1 MPIEYEQPI
10 WTTLNVISYQQ
21 SSNNANQWQ
30 LKGRWEWTPAAN
42 EWGVSIWVD
51 KSICPSVIEA
61 GVHQVLVKR
70 GGKIKK
76 QDGTL
81 HDGSHDWMWRWDI
94 VQWANVEVAPTAQP
108 APMNY
113 SAQASQQ
120 PPVQQPPV
128 QQPPVQQAPPQP
140 APQPAHFEVNAPP
153 APVSNADWK
162 AGITNVTENEI
173 RIMRQTALKCA
184 SWQIVP
190 FAKDF
195 AQPDMMP
202 QRTIEL
208 AEMYLEYFVTGN
220 MFQSIPAPEE
230 IIEEDFGT
238 F

>member
-1 MPIEYEQPI
+1 MPIEHEQPI

-21 SSNNANQWQ
+21 SSNNVNQWEIR
-30 LKGRWEWTPAAN
+30 GRWEWTPAAN
-42 EWGVSIWVD
+42 DWGVSIWVD
-51 KSICPSVIEA
+51 KSISPPVIEA
-61 GVHQVLVKR
+61 GLHQVLVSR
-70 GGKIKK
+70 GVKLKK
-76 QDGTL
+76 KDGTL
-81 HDGSHDWMWRWDI
+81 HDGTHDWMWRWNI
-94 VQWANVEVAPTAQP
+94 VKWANVEVAPTAQP
-108 APMNY
+108 APMHY

-120 PPVQQPPV
+120 PVPQQPVPQHPV
-128 QQPPVQQAPPQP
+128 PQQP
-140 APQPAHFEVNAPP
+140 APEL
-153 APVSNADWK
+153 SSKDWK
-162 AGITNVTENEI
+162 AGIANVTENEI

-230 IIEEDFGT
+230 MVEEDFGT

>member
-1 MPIEYEQPI
+1 MPIEHEQPI

-21 SSNNANQWQ
+21 SSNNVNQWEIR
-30 LKGRWEWTPAAN
+30 GRWEWTPAAN
-42 EWGVSIWVD
+42 DWGVSIWVD
-51 KSICPSVIEA
+51 KSISPPVIEA
-61 GVHQVLVKR
+61 GLHQVLVSR
-70 GGKIKK
+70 GVKLKK
-76 QDGTL
+76 KDGTL
-81 HDGSHDWMWRWDI
+81 HDGTHDWMWRWNI
-94 VQWANVEVAPTAQP
+94 VKWANVEVAPTAQP
-108 APMNY
+108 APMHY

-120 PPVQQPPV
+120 APAQQPPI
-128 QQPPVQQAPPQP
+128 QQAPPQP
-140 APQPAHFEVNAPP
+140 APQTAHFEVNATP

-195 AQPDMMP
+195 DRPEMMP

-230 IIEEDFGT
+230 MVEEDFGT

>member
-1 MPIEYEQPI
+1 MPIEHEQPI

-21 SSNNANQWQ
+21 SSNNVNQWEIR
-30 LKGRWEWTPAAN
+30 GRWEWTPAAN
-42 EWGVSIWVD
+42 DWGVSIWVD
-51 KSICPSVIEA
+51 KSISPPVIEA
-61 GVHQVLVKR
+61 GLHQVLVSR
-70 GGKIKK
+70 GVKLKK
-76 QDGTL
+76 KDGTL
-81 HDGSHDWMWRWDI
+81 HDGTHDWMWRWNI
-94 VQWANVEVAPTAQP
+94 VKWANVEVAPTAQP
-108 APMNY
+108 APMHY

-120 PPVQQPPV
+120 PVPQ
-128 QQPPVQQAPPQP
+128 QP
-140 APQPAHFEVNAPP
+140 APEL
-153 APVSNADWK
+153 SSKDWK
-162 AGITNVTENEI
+162 AGIANVTENEI

-195 AQPDMMP
+195 DRPEMMP

-230 IIEEDFGT
+230 MVEEDFGT

>member
-1 MPIEYEQPI
+1 MPIEHEQPI

-21 SSNNANQWQ
+21 SSNNVNQWEIR
-30 LKGRWEWTPAAN
+30 GRWEWTPAAN
-42 EWGVSIWVD
+42 DWGVSIWVD
-51 KSICPSVIEA
+51 KSISPPVIEA
-61 GVHQVLVKR
+61 GLHQVLVSR
-70 GGKIKK
+70 GVKLKK
-76 QDGTL
+76 KDGTL
-81 HDGSHDWMWRWDI
+81 HDGTHDWMWRWNI
-94 VQWANVEVAPTAQP
+94 VKWANVEVAPTAQP
-108 APMNY
+108 APMHY

-120 PPVQQPPV
+120 APAQQPPM
-128 QQPPVQQAPPQP
+128 QQAPPQP
-140 APQPAHFEVNAPP
+140 APQTAHFEVNAPP

-230 IIEEDFGT
+230 MVEEDFGT

>member
-1 MPIEYEQPI
+1 MPIEHEQPI

-21 SSNNANQWQ
+21 SSNNVNQWEI
-30 LKGRWEWTPAAN
+30 KGRWEWTPAAN
-42 EWGVSIWVD
+42 DWGVSIWVD
-51 KSICPSVIEA
+51 KSISPPVIEA
-61 GVHQVLVKR
+61 GLHQVLVKR
-70 GGKIKK
+70 GVRLKK
-76 QDGTL
+76 KDGTL
-81 HDGSHDWMWRWDI
+81 HDGTHDWMWRWDI
-94 VQWANVEVAPTAQP
+94 IQWANVEVAPTAQP
-108 APMNY
+108 APMHY

-120 PPVQQPPV
+120 APAQQPPM
-128 QQPPVQQAPPQP
+128 QQAMPQP
-140 APQPAHFEVNAPP
+140 APQTAHFEVNATP

-208 AEMYLEYFVTGN
+208 AEMYLEYFITGN

-230 IIEEDFGT
+230 MVEEDFGT

>member
-1 MPIEYEQPI
+1 MPIEHEQPI

-21 SSNNANQWQ
+21 SSNNVNQWEIR
-30 LKGRWEWTPAAN
+30 GRWEWTPAAN
-42 EWGVSIWVD
+42 DWGVSIWVD
-51 KSICPSVIEA
+51 KSISPPVIEA
-61 GVHQVLVKR
+61 GLHQVLVSR
-70 GGKIKK
+70 GVKLKK
-76 QDGTL
+76 KDGTL
-81 HDGSHDWMWRWDI
+81 HDGTHDWMWRWNI
-94 VQWANVEVAPTAQP
+94 VKWANVEVAPTAQP
-108 APMNY
+108 APMHY

-120 PPVQQPPV
+120 PVPQQPVP
-128 QQPPVQQAPPQP
+128 QQP
-140 APQPAHFEVNAPP
+140 APEL
-153 APVSNADWK
+153 SSKDWK
-162 AGITNVTENEI
+162 AGIANVTENEI

-195 AQPDMMP
+195 DRPEMMP

-230 IIEEDFGT
+230 MVEEDFGT

>member
-1 MPIEYEQPI
+1 MPIEHEQPI

-21 SSNNANQWQ
+21 SSNNVNQWEIR
-30 LKGRWEWTPAAN
+30 GRWEWTPAAN
-42 EWGVSIWVD
+42 DWGVSIWVD
-51 KSICPSVIEA
+51 KSISPPVIEA
-61 GVHQVLVKR
+61 GLHQVLVSR
-70 GGKIKK
+70 GVKLKK
-76 QDGTL
+76 KDGTL
-81 HDGSHDWMWRWDI
+81 HDGTHDWMWRWNI
-94 VQWANVEVAPTAQP
+94 VKWANVEVAPTAQP
-108 APMNY
+108 APMHY

-120 PPVQQPPV
+120 PVPQQSVPQQPVP
-128 QQPPVQQAPPQP
+128 QQPVPQQPVPQQPVPQQP
-140 APQPAHFEVNAPP
+140 APEL
-153 APVSNADWK
+153 SSKDWK
-162 AGITNVTENEI
+162 AGIANVTENEI

-230 IIEEDFGT
+230 MVEEDFGT

>member
-1 MPIEYEQPI
+1 MPIEHEQPI

-21 SSNNANQWQ
+21 SSNNVNQWEIR
-30 LKGRWEWTPAAN
+30 GRWEWTPAAN
-42 EWGVSIWVD
+42 DWGVSIWVD
-51 KSICPSVIEA
+51 KSISPPVIEA
-61 GVHQVLVKR
+61 GLHQVLVSR
-70 GGKIKK
+70 GVKLKK
-76 QDGTL
+76 KDGTL
-81 HDGSHDWMWRWDI
+81 HDGTHDWMWRWNI
-94 VQWANVEVAPTAQP
+94 VKWANVEVAPTAQP
-108 APMNY
+108 APMHY

-120 PPVQQPPV
+120 APAQQPPM
-128 QQPPVQQAPPQP
+128 QQAPPQP
-140 APQPAHFEVNAPP
+140 APQTAHFEVNATP

-195 AQPDMMP
+195 DRPEMMP

-230 IIEEDFGT
+230 MVEEDFGT

>member
-1 MPIEYEQPI
+1 MPLEYEEPR
-10 WTTLNVISYQQ
+10 WTTLNVISYEQ
-21 SSNNANQWQ
+21 SKQNANQWQ
-30 LKGRWEWTPAAN
+30 IKGRWEWTPSAN
-42 EWGVSIWVD
+42 KWGITTWAD
-51 KSICPSVIEA
+51 KSICPPVIEV
-61 GVHQVLVKR
+61 GFHQVLVER
-70 GGKIKK
+70 GGVIKK
-76 QDGTL
+76 QDDTY
-81 HDGSHDWMWRWDI
+81 HDGTQDWMYLWRI
-94 VQWANVEVAPTAQP
+94 IQWGDTGTPPATQP

-120 PPVQQPPV
+120 RQAPAQPPV
-128 QQPPVQQAPPQP
+128 YQTPPQP
-140 APQPAHFEVNAPP
+140 APQTQPQPV
-153 APVSNADWK
+153 PVSNSDWK

-230 IIEEDFGT
+230 MVEEDFGT